1 MLQVYAE
8 AVSWY
13 RIAADQGDA
22 DAQYNLGTMYRDGEG
37 VPRDYAEAL
46 KWFRKA
52 AVQGDAR
59 AQASLGIMYTIG
71 SGVPQDYV
79 LALMWSNL
87 AASQENEG
95 AISLRELVAGR
106 MTPEQIAEADKLAR
120 EWKPK

>member
-46 KWFRKA
+46 KWFRRA
-52 AVQGDAR
+52 ADQEHAR
-59 AQASLGIMYTIG
+59 AQYTLGVMYDVG
-71 SGVPQDYV
+71 RGVTQDYV
-79 LALMWSNL
+79 LAHMWFNL
-87 AASQENEG
+87 CAAKYKPIWNCAKIRAE
-95 AISLRELVAGR
+95 VAEK
-106 MTPEQIAEADKLAR
+106 MTPSQIAEAHKLAR
-120 EWKPK
+120 E